1 MARERSV
8 RVIARA
14 AAVTAIGPLLGL
26 LLGAAGPADSPVNVP
41 EPDGL
46 YTGPPR
52 GYTPATLKGA
62 TVIDRQGL
70 EALLL
75 EGPVLIDVVLADHR
89 PAGLPADRPWLPT
102 HRSIPGAVWM
112 PGAGGAPL
120 SPEKEE
126 AFLRRVA
133 ELTGGDRAKPVVTFC
148 RPECW
153 GSWNA
158 GKRLVA
164 AGYSRVHWFPLGVEG
179 WQDDHDTAVAK
190 PDPAWTAA
198 AGARA
203 AER

>member
-1 MARERSV
+1 MRL
-8 RVIARA
+8 IARTA
-14 AAVTAIGPLLGL
+14 ALAALSL

-62 TVIDRQGL
+62 TVIDLKGL
-70 EALLL
+70 EGLLP
-75 EGPVLIDVVLADHR
+75 EKPVLIDVVLADRR
-89 PAGLPADRPWLPT
+89 PAGLPDDRPWLPT

-120 SPEKEE
+120 PPDQEE

-133 ELTGGDRAKPVVTFC
+133 ELTGGDTSKPVVTFC

-164 AGYSRVHWFPLGVEG
+164 AGYTRVHWFPLGVEG

-190 PDPAWTAA
+190 PDPAWVAATA
-198 AGARA
+198 GRA
-203 AER
+203 AQR

>member
-1 MARERSV
+1 MRL
-8 RVIARA
+8 IARTA
-14 AAVTAIGPLLGL
+14 ALAALSL

-62 TVIDRQGL
+62 TVIDLKGL
-70 EALLL
+70 EGLLP
-75 EGPVLIDVVLADHR
+75 EKPVLIDVVLADRR
-89 PAGLPADRPWLPT
+89 PAGLPDDRPWLPT

-120 SPEKEE
+120 PPDQEE

-133 ELTGGDRAKPVVTFC
+133 ELTGGDTSKPVVTFC

-158 GKRLVA
+158 GKRLIA
-164 AGYSRVHWFPLGVEG
+164 AGYTRVHWFPLGVEG

-190 PDPAWTAA
+190 PDPAWVAATAGREA
-198 AGARA
+198 QR
-203 AER
+203 

>member
-1 MARERSV
+1 M
-8 RVIARA
+8 RA
-14 AAVTAIGPLLGL
+14 ITGTAALVGLAMLLGAA
-26 LLGAAGPADSPVNVP
+26 GTAAGPADSPVDVA

-52 GYTPATLKGA
+52 GYTPPTLKGA
-62 TVIDRQGL
+62 TVIDLKGL
-70 EALLL
+70 EGLLP
-75 EGPVLIDVVLADHR
+75 EHPVLIDVVLADHR

-120 SPEKEE
+120 PPEREE
-126 AFLRRVA
+126 AFLKRVA
-133 ELTGGDRAKPVVTFC
+133 ELTGGDRGKPVVTFC

-164 AGYSRVHWFPLGVEG
+164 AGYTRVHWYPLGVEG
-179 WQDDHDTAVAK
+179 WQDSHDTAVAR
-190 PDPAWTAA
+190 PDPAWQA
-198 AGARA
+198 AGGERA
-203 AER
+203 AQR